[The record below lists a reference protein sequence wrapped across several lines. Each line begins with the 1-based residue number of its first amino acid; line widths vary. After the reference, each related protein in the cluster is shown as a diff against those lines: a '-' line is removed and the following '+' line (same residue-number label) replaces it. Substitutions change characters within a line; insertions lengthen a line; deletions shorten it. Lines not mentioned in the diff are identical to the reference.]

1 MFLSA
6 LRRCLAPAL
15 IVTATLQGAWALEAT
30 AQGADTKPNV
40 ILILDSSRSMWG
52 QIGGVNKVVS
62 ARKAISLIAREL
74 EGQLNLGLVSYGH
87 RQATGCNDIQLMLN
101 PGQHKASEFI
111 KIVNSIKPK
120 GSTPIAASLIKA
132 AKAARYKERRTSLI
146 LIADGLD
153 NCNANPCDTAAEL
166 KRDGK
171 DLIIHAIAF
180 DAKQK
185 NKLTALRCVA
195 ENTGGTFASATNE
208 SELVESVRAAFKVA
222 MTPPMPKISAA
233 PQPMEVATQAQES
246 IQQETAQGTMPKSD
260 ALTTGSVTQTP
271 PAAQATPSATP
282 QPSKTAQATAKATKA
297 TPQQAL
303 ANAGDSVP
311 VTLSARTVENG
322 TIIKSGLVWWIY
334 KNNKTK
340 DGKYQLV
347 ETFRD
352 ATPTAA
358 LPPGSYRIA
367 AAYGKVNLIKD
378 IEVTSGRALQEIF
391 ILNAGGLRLSA
402 VTLKGT
408 TIPPNSVRYDLF
420 ADETESDQFGNRK
433 IILRDAKPGVVLR
446 LNAGAYHV
454 VSTYGDAN
462 AVVRADVTVEPG
474 RLTDATINH
483 SAAKVTFKLVTQP
496 GGEALADT
504 QWNILTIGGD
514 IVKESAGALPSHILA
529 AGNYSVLARHGG
541 KNYTREFVVEPGET
555 KQIEVVIQ

>member
-1 MFLSA
+1 MFLSV
-6 LRRCLAPAL
+6 LRHCLAPAL
-15 IVTATLQGAWALEAT
+15 IISATLPWALSPVAM
-30 AQGADTKPNV
+30 AKGSDSKPNV

-62 ARKAISLIAREL
+62 ARNAISGITREL

-87 RQATGCNDIQLMLN
+87 RQATGCSDIQLMLN

-132 AKAARYKERRTSLI
+132 AKAARYKERQTSLI

-208 SELVESVRAAFKVA
+208 SELVESLKAAFKVA

-233 PQPMEVATQAQES
+233 PQPMEVAAQAEET
-246 IQQETAQGTMPKSD
+246 IQQETAQGPIPKSD
-260 ALTTGSVTQTP
+260 PLTTGSVAQTP
-271 PAAQATPSATP
+271 PAQATPSITP
-282 QPSKTAQATAKATKA
+282 QASKTAQAPEKADKT
-297 TPQQAL
+297 TPQQTL
-303 ANAGDSVP
+303 AKSGDAVP

-334 KNNKTK
+334 KNNKNK

-378 IEVTSGRALQEIF
+378 IEVTSGRALQETF
-391 ILNAGGLRLSA
+391 ILNAGGLRLGA

-420 ADETESDQFGNRK
+420 ADETESDQFGKRK

-483 SAAKVTFKLVTQP
+483 SAAKVTLKLVTQP